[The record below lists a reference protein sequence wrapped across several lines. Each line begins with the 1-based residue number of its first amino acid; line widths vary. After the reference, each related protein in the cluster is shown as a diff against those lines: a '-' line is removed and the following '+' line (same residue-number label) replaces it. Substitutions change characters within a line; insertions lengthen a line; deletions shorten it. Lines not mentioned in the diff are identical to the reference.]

1 MAEKKRIKNKTEYIL
16 LLILVT
22 IGMVYQWRMQ
32 ERSLYLQ
39 QQIAD
44 KVLRF
49 HVLANSDSDEDQN
62 LKRLV
67 RDAVGGYVQQLFEA
81 NESVLSLADCEEILQ
96 QHMKEI
102 EKIAGA
108 VVEENGYTYDVQVK
122 IEETDF
128 PRKDYGKY
136 SFPEGTYRA
145 LRVVIGE
152 GKGHNW
158 WCVMYPNMCF
168 SNTIYELPTEEAEE
182 ELKKVLSEEEMAEI
196 LESGNYEIHFR
207 FAEWF
212 FGDKKQ

>member
-62 LKRLV
+62 LKLLV

-81 NESVLSLADCEEILQ
+81 EEADLSLADCEKILQ
-96 QHMKEI
+96 QHMTEI
-102 EKIAGA
+102 EKVAEA
-108 VVEENGYTYDVQVK
+108 VVAENG
-122 IEETDF
+122 
-128 PRKDYGKY
+128 
-136 SFPEGTYRA
+136 
-145 LRVVIGE
+145 
-152 GKGHNW
+152 
-158 WCVMYPNMCF
+158 
-168 SNTIYELPTEEAEE
+168 
-182 ELKKVLSEEEMAEI
+182 
-196 LESGNYEIHFR
+196 
-207 FAEWF
+207 
-212 FGDKKQ
+212 